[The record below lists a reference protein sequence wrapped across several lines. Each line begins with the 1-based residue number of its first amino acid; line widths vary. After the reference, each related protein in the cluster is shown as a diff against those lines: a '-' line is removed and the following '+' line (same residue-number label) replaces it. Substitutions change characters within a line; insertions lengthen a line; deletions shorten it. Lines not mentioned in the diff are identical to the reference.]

1 MLSLWHCAEA
11 FMDVER
17 VVNRVWSKLNSGV
30 MKTLKAPLCAAP
42 GEVWDFVEKCVPR
55 VFKCCAPLER
65 AICCDNKARNVGVLC
80 VLITAS
86 FKIPP
91 WLFSPRLEK
100 KFNLTKML
108 EGKSC

>member
-65 AICCDNKARNVGVLC
+65 AICCDNKVRNVGVLC

-86 FKIPP
+86 FKIP
-91 WLFSPRLEK
+91 LVIFSTPGKEIQFDK
-100 KFNLTKML
+100 NLG
-108 EGKSC
+108 GKIC